1 MHDERAD
8 GELIA
13 ATIADPE
20 VFADL
25 FDRHF
30 GVIHRYL
37 RRRVG
42 GELADDLAAE
52 TFVEAFRVR
61 HRFDRAKMSA
71 RPWLYGIAANLL
83 RHHRREERRRLMA
96 YARTGVDPVAEDEF
110 EAADSRADAQALAP
124 KLALAL
130 ASLRG
135 GDRDVLLL
143 FVWEHLSYEQIAGA
157 LDVPVGTVRSRL
169 HRARRR
175 VRELLSDPGQYLVE
189 SDVARTTRGST
200 NG

>member
-1 MHDERAD
+1 MPHEFTDA
-8 GELIA
+8 ELIA
-13 ATIADPE
+13 ATIADPAR
-20 VFADL
+20 FAAL

-30 GVIHRYL
+30 GPIHRYL

-61 HRFDRAKMSA
+61 HRFDGKERSA

-96 YARTGVDPVAEDEF
+96 YARTGVDPVSADEF
-110 EAADSRADAQALAP
+110 EAADSRADAKALGP

-143 FVWEHLSYEQIAGA
+143 FVWEYLTYEQIALA

-175 VRELLSDPGQYLVE
+175 VRELLGDPGQYLVE
-189 SDVARTTRGST
+189 DDIARTSRGGT
-200 NG
+200 DG